1 MMDYAWFLFS
11 FEGRINRA
19 RYFLAGPIIG
29 CGILFLAIVVFCIA
43 KIFGSA
49 PLSLGL
55 KTDDIFGLVDPE
67 TFRSLSS
74 TETVPLLF
82 KVVGMPL
89 FAWAYLAASVKR
101 LHDRDRSGWWMVP
114 FFVVPGLYSQFEH
127 RLADSIP
134 VVVISI
140 AAVVLQLWGTIEMF
154 FRKGTAGANRFGPDP
169 LAPAT
174 PIDTRPGWDQH
185 SELEF
190 VPHSAGPSPGPH
202 VNRRP

>member
-19 RYFLAGPIIG
+19 GYFLAGLIIG
-29 CGILFLAIVVFCIA
+29 CWILFLAIVVFSIA

-89 FAWAYLAASVKR
+89 FLWAYLAASVKR

-114 FFVVPGLYSQFEH
+114 FFVVPGLYSQFEP
-127 RLADSIP
+127 RLPDSIP
-134 VVVISI
+134 VVVIGI
-140 AAVVLQLWGTIEMF
+140 TAAVLQLWGTIEMF
-154 FRKGTAGANRFGPDP
+154 FRKGTASANRFGPAP
-169 LAPAT
+169 LAPDA
-174 PIDTRPGWDQH
+174 PGLGPAQR
-185 SELEF
+185 
-190 VPHSAGPSPGPH
+190 AGICAA
-202 VNRRP
+202 